1 MEISKLT
8 YEEATKILE
17 ELIHELEDE
26 EITLSDSISKYKT
39 GMELYNHLSGILKK
53 SEGEVKVL
61 LGEELKEIDF
71 IREEE
76 DEYY

>member
-1 MEISKLT
+1 MEVSKLT
-8 YEEATKILE
+8 YEEAYKMLE

-26 EITLSDSISKYKT
+26 EITLNDSLSKYKK
-39 GMELYNHLSGILKK
+39 GMELYNHLNEILRK

-61 LGEELKEIDF
+61 LGEDLREMDF